1 MTKKALGAIDYVHL
15 HNHTQY
21 SLLDGLTKVPAL
33 IEYTKDMGMVAVAQ
47 TDHGTM
53 SGAIEFYKESQGSGV
68 KPIIGME
75 AYVAARTRHDRDPQK
90 DKNYFHLIILAMNN
104 TGYQNLMRLSSIA
117 NLEGVYYK
125 PRIDHELLEKYNEGL
140 IVLSGCIGGE
150 IGDNLRNGQYDK
162 AVEVAKWYTS
172 VFGDRYYLE
181 VQDHGHPDHPSKW
194 DEQVTVTELTIKL
207 SEELDIPCVVTCDA
221 HYLRHEDQIA
231 HEILL
236 CVQTGAFLSDEKR
249 MSLSDFELH
258 VTDPTEII
266 QRWGKDHPDYIT
278 NTRAIADRCEVTI
291 ELGKILIP
299 KFPVPA
305 GESEKSYL
313 DRLVYSGLAWR
324 YGGAAK
330 AEAMNLSVAEA
341 QKTLPDEVQTRTT
354 YELGVIDKMG
364 FNGYFLII
372 SDFIGWGKDQGI
384 VFGPGRGSAAGSI
397 ISYALA
403 ITELDPLKY
412 DLLFERF
419 LNPDRI
425 SMPDVDI
432 DIQDTRRNEVI
443 QYCVQKYGTERVANI
458 VTFGRM
464 AARNAVRDVSRVLQV
479 PYSEADR
486 LSKMIPAPIQGMNI
500 PLAKALATDF
510 DLKHEY
516 ETNETSKKV
525 FDLALQL
532 EGTIRSHGVHAA
544 GVVIA
549 PDDIV
554 KFVPLEMAQK
564 GVVATQ
570 YPMGP
575 VEELGLLKMDFLG
588 LSNLTT
594 IKNALR
600 IIKRVHGDDIDI
612 NEIPLDDTA
621 AYELL
626 QRGDTTGVFQLES
639 AGMKRY
645 LRELKPTTFE
655 DIVAMVA
662 LYRPGPMQF
671 IDDFIARKHGERQI
685 VYPHPSMENSLKNT
699 YGVLVYQEQVMQI
712 SKEVCGLTG
721 GEADTLR
728 KAIGKKKID
737 IMRKMKLRMIEGGQA
752 VSGIQPALMEAFW
765 KQLEEFAAYCFN
777 KSHAACYG
785 LIAYQTAYLKAHY
798 PAAFMA
804 AVMTSDYDDIDR
816 LAIEI
821 TECKKMGITVMAP
834 DVNESYLE
842 FAVVPETNQI
852 RFGMAAIKN
861 VGTGAVE
868 EILKARDVANFTS
881 LEDFLTRVNSRVV
894 NRKTMESLIKAGG
907 FDRYGERAVLLHN
920 LDMLL
925 AFAQRLQ
932 KQASSGQV
940 DLFGNET
947 GGSAKHVNL
956 ELQPAPAAIDMRE
969 QLLWERELLG
979 LYLSQHPL
987 AMFETFLKEKTVA
1000 IKELKGAHDG
1010 KPVTIG
1016 GAITDVRE
1024 ITTKNGQKMAFIKLE
1039 DHTAEIEVILFPSA
1053 YQQTVGLWERDRVVL
1068 IHGKVNGKDREGKP
1082 SDEAKVMV
1090 DDAREITS
1098 AQAQAY
1104 QETGRKARVPK
1115 PAKAA
1120 ALAAKKAALAVSG
1133 TKAAAEPISVEKLYI
1148 RLLSSS
1154 DTDTLMSLKQMID
1167 ANRGETEVILVL
1179 GEAASKQAIKLPGGF
1194 DHLSE
1199 GLGQLRELVGADNLV
1214 LR

>member
-1 MTKKALGAIDYVHL
+1 
-15 HNHTQY
+15 
-21 SLLDGLTKVPAL
+21 LTKVPKL
-33 IEYTKDMGMVAVAQ
+33 IDYVKESGMTAVAM
-47 TDHGTM
+47 TDHGTL
-53 SGAIEFYKESQGSGV
+53 SGTIEFYKEAEAHGV

-75 AYVAARTRHDRDPQK
+75 AYVAARSRHDRDPQK

-104 TGYQNLMRLSSIA
+104 VGYQNLMRLSSIA

-125 PRIDHELLEKYNEGL
+125 PRIDHELLELYNEGL
-140 IVLSGCIGGE
+140 IIVSGCIGGE
-150 IGDNLRNGQYDK
+150 IGDSLRHGQYEK
-162 AVEVAKWYTS
+162 AVETATWYKK
-172 VFGDRYYLE
+172 VFGDRYFLE

-194 DEQVTVTELTIKL
+194 DEQVGVTTETIKL

-266 QRWGKDHPDYIT
+266 KRWGSDHPDYIT

-299 KFPVPA
+299 KFPVPD
-305 GESEKSYL
+305 GETEKSYL
-313 DRLVYSGLAWR
+313 DKLVYSGLAWR
-324 YGGAAK
+324 YGGISKPEAAK
-330 AEAMNLSVAEA
+330 LSVEQATE
-341 QKTLPDEVQTRTT
+341 TLPEDVRTRTT
-354 YELGVIDKMG
+354 YELGIIDSMG

-372 SDFIGWGKDQGI
+372 SDFIGWGKNEGI

-443 QYCVQKYGTERVANI
+443 QYCVEKYGTERVANI

-479 PYSEADR
+479 PYAEADR
-486 LSKMIPAPIQGMNI
+486 LSKMIPPPIQGVNI
-500 PLAKALATDF
+500 PLAKALATDH
-510 DLKHEY
+510 DLKQEY
-516 ETNETSKKV
+516 ETNEISKKV

-600 IIKRVHGDDIDI
+600 IIKRVNGVDINI
-612 NEIPLDDTA
+612 NEIPLDDKE

-645 LRELKPTTFE
+645 LRDLKPTVFE

-671 IDDFIARKHGERQI
+671 IDEFIGRKHGERVI
-685 VYPHPSMENSLKNT
+685 AYPHPSMENSLKNT

-752 VSGIQPALMEAFW
+752 VSGIQPAVMEVFW

-798 PAAFMA
+798 PEAFMA
-804 AVMTSDYDDIDR
+804 AVMSSDYDDIDR

-821 TECKKMGITVMAP
+821 TECKKMGIQVLAP

-842 FAVVPETNQI
+842 FAVVPDSKQI
-852 RFGMAAIKN
+852 RFGMVAIKN
-861 VGTGAVE
+861 VGHGAVE
-868 EILKARDVANFTS
+868 EILKARNTSNFTS
-881 LEDFLTRVNSRVV
+881 LEDFLTRVNCRVV
-894 NRKTMESLIKAGG
+894 NRKAMESLIKAGG
-907 FDRYGERAVLLHN
+907 FDRYAERAVLLHN
-920 LDMLL
+920 LDMML
-925 AFAQRLQ
+925 AFASRIQ

-940 DLFGNET
+940 DLFGNSDA
-947 GGSAKHVNL
+947 GAAQHISL
-956 ELQPAPAAIDMRE
+956 ELQPAPAVIEMRE

-987 AMFETFLKEKTVA
+987 QMFETFLKEKTVP
-1000 IKELKGAHDG
+1000 IKELKGSHDG
-1010 KPVTIG
+1010 KPVTVG
-1016 GAITDVRE
+1016 GAIVDVRE
-1024 ITTKNGQKMAFIKLE
+1024 ITTKNGQKMAFIKME
-1039 DHTAEIEVILFPSA
+1039 DQTGEIEVILFPSA
-1053 YQQTVGLWERDRVVL
+1053 YQQTIGLWQRDRVVL
-1068 IHGKVNGKDREGKP
+1068 IHGKINGKDREGNP

-1115 PAKAA
+1115 P
-1120 ALAAKKAALAVSG
+1120 
-1133 TKAAAEPISVEKLYI
+1133 TKAASLAAAAAIRKAAMIGPGAKAVHEISAAEKLYI
-1148 RLLSSS
+1148 RLRSSS
-1154 DTDTLMSLKQMID
+1154 DTETLLSLKQMID
-1167 ANRGETEVILVL
+1167 ADPGDTEVILVL
-1179 GEAASKQAIKLPGGF
+1179 GDATNKQAIKLPGGF
-1194 DHLSE
+1194 NHQSDSL
-1199 GLGQLRELVGADNLV
+1199 GLLRELVGPDNLV